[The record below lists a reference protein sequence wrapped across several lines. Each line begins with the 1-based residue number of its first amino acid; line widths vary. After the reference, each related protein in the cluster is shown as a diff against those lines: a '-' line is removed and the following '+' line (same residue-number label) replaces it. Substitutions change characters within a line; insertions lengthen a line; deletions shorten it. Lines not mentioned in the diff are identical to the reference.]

1 MIHWTCKED
10 YITNTVGLITSLIGL
25 TALIES
31 QLQVKIFGEQ
41 LPLVKGTILAL
52 FTISFGLTLMTQG
65 ATTALQK
72 TLKKL

>member
-1 MIHWTCKED
+1 MFHWTCKED
-10 YITNTVGLITSLIGL
+10 YITNLTGFLTTLIGL
-25 TALIES
+25 TALVES

-72 TLKKL
+72 TLEKL

>member
-10 YITNTVGLITSLIGL
+10 YITNTIGLTTTLIGL
-25 TALIES
+25 TALVES
-31 QLQVKIFGEQ
+31 QLQTTLTGEQ

-72 TLKKL
+72 TLEKL